1 MWLRCLDG
9 SPGIHGNTDRTG
21 CKEQEIN
28 TFFRALSSKSSVIV
42 TFQHWDDSL
51 KCFTESKHLEQQT
64 CPPPRVGALHLKG
77 SQAKENLELHYIIL
91 IQGREE
97 DVYLEAVHHG
107 DKEGN
112 HQDVVE
118 VWDLEEAA
126 CWGLL
131 HSAVG
136 QVEIHEEVQ
145 NWKAPILLLMYFN
158 KSVWLLGLGG
168 WWASSYWWQIVRSFH
183 NYKVTALAQRDWLG
197 LSLRY

>member
-28 TFFRALSSKSSVIV
+28 TFFFALSSKSRVIV

-91 IQGREE
+91 IELSDSGRRWI
-97 DVYLEAVHHG
+97 YSP
-107 DKEGN
+107 
-112 HQDVVE
+112 
-118 VWDLEEAA
+118 W
-126 CWGLL
+126 
-131 HSAVG
+131 
-136 QVEIHEEVQ
+136 
-145 NWKAPILLLMYFN
+145 
-158 KSVWLLGLGG
+158 
-168 WWASSYWWQIVRSFH
+168 SSTSWWQRRESSGCCGGLRPGKSRLLKPAPLRCRSGRDSRGSSKLKRANIVVDVF
-183 NYKVTALAQRDWLG
+183 
-197 LSLRY
+197 